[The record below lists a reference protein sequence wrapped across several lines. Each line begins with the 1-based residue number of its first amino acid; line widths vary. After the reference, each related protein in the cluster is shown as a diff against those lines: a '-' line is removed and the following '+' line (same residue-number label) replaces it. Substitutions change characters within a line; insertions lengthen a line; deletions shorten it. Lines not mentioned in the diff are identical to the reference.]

1 MRPTKSLAILCVVLG
16 VVLLAGPTF
25 GFVSISADRGVS
37 IGTADDGDGYLGLE
51 AVETVV
57 SDQNDA
63 ETVLVM
69 TNNADEELSID
80 ADVTIRGSGLEEA
93 SGFDD
98 ALSPGEETTYTVTC
112 EPGTGAGETE
122 LEVAVRSAA
131 GEGIAIEGM
140 NRTVT
145 VERDC
150 PGRSDPG
157 EPGGPD
163 PGPGFETVAASDVS
177 GFTGPSDER
186 QRFRFTLAGNRQPY
200 EEVEI
205 DLSDPHG
212 DGVDYTETF
221 WDEDTLEVVE
231 GSGEVWGGGGESVV
245 YQVAPQDGHDDE
257 IVLEVGGYA
266 TDGDGGP
273 YDVAFT
279 RTETDDVGTA
289 SFAIDGEVAGDEP
302 FLDVSA
308 DDVRSDD
315 DRQTFSFTPNHGLE
329 PWEEEVRID
338 LGDADGLAYDWDVSL
353 ERGPGGGENVWRN
366 GDELVYRANDRG
378 NAGTE
383 VAVSIGVDASASA
396 GTEPVEATF
405 TRTDTGNVAT
415 ASFAVE

>member
-51 AVETVV
+51 TVDTVV

-93 SGFDD
+93 SDFDGT
-98 ALSPGEETTYTVTC
+98 LQPGEETTYAVTC

-122 LEVAVRSAA
+122 LEVIVRSAA

-140 NRTVT
+140 DRTVT

-157 EPGGPD
+157 APGGSD
-163 PGPGFETVAASDVS
+163 PGPGFDTVSASDVS
-177 GFTGPSDER
+177 EFTGPGDER

-231 GSGEVWGGGGESVV
+231 GSGEVWDGGESVV

-289 SFAIDGEVAGDEP
+289 QFAINGEGAGDKP

-308 DDVRSDD
+308 EDVRSDD

-329 PWEEEVRID
+329 PWEDEVRID
-338 LGDADGLAYDWDVSL
+338 LGAVDGLAYDWDVSL
-353 ERGPGGGENVWRN
+353 EEGLGDDGNVWRN
-366 GDELVYRANDRG
+366 GDELVYQGNDRG
-378 NAGTE
+378 TAGEE
-383 VAVSIGVDASASA
+383 VVVSVGVETTDHGA
-396 GTEPVEATF
+396 GEVTF
-405 TRTDTGNVAT
+405 TRTDTGEAAT
-415 ASFAVE
+415 GSFEIE